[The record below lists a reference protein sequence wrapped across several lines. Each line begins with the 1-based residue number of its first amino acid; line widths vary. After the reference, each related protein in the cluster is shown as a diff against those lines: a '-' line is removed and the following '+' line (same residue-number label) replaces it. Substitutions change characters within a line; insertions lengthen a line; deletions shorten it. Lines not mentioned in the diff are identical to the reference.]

1 MSLDN
6 LASVEVM
13 EGCEPGAIPEHVFDS
28 DVPVLLKGLIS
39 DWPAVQHCNES
50 IQEAYQYVGKFWSG
64 EPVTAYYSETNIDGR
79 FFYNEEFTGFN
90 FKSGTAQLNHVFQK
104 LDDVAKQ
111 GLDDSIYVGSTAVD
125 RWLPGFRK
133 ENDIRVPDDDVLV
146 NFWMGNA
153 TRVAAHFDFPDNVAC
168 VVAGRRRFTLF
179 PPEQV
184 ENLYV
189 GPLDRTPSGQAISLV
204 DFKAPDFERF
214 PKFKEALKASVTYD
228 LEPGD
233 AIFVP
238 SMWWHNVES
247 LSDFNLLV
255 NYWWWASPV
264 SRGSPTSALLHAILS
279 IRDLPP
285 RHREAWKVLFDHY
298 VFDADESVYEHI
310 PESGRGCLGPL
321 DENEAKKLRAQLV
334 NLLNR

>member
-1 MSLDN
+1 MEN
-6 LASVEVM
+6 LASVEVL
-13 EGCEPGAIPEHVFDS
+13 EGCEPQAIPEHVFDS
-28 DVPVLLKGLIS
+28 DVPVLLKGLVA
-39 DWPAVQHCNES
+39 DWPAVRHCNGS
-50 IQEAYQYVGKFWSG
+50 IEEAYQYVGRFYSG
-64 EPVTAYYSETNIDGR
+64 EPVIAYYSEHDIDGR
-79 FFYNEEFTGFN
+79 FFYNDDFTDFN
-90 FKSGTAQLNHVFQK
+90 FKSGSAKLNNVFQK
-104 LDDVAKQ
+104 LDEVRKE
-111 GLDDSIYVGSTAVD
+111 GLDHSIYVGSTGVD

-146 NFWMGNA
+146 SFWLGNQ

-168 VVAGRRRFTLF
+168 VAAGRRRFTLF

-189 GPLDRTPSGQAISLV
+189 GPLDKTPSGQSISAV
-204 DFKAPDFERF
+204 DLKNPDFARF
-214 PKFKEALKASVTYD
+214 PKFRDALDAAVTYE
-228 LEPGD
+228 LEAGD
-233 AIFVP
+233 AIFIP

-264 SRGSPTSALLHAILS
+264 SRGTPTTALLHAILS

-285 RHREAWKVLFDHY
+285 RHRASWKMLFDHY

-310 PESGRGCLGPL
+310 PEPGRGCLAPL
-321 DENEAKKLRAQLV
+321 DEEGARKLRAQIL